1 MEVDKIVKKTILE
14 YIDEISYPEGLL
26 TIIKRRVSAREL
38 ETAFQEAQEDIV
50 KLFKDPS
57 HPWHNEGYKRFKEI
71 LTSFIM
77 DDIHYLLY
85 SQLPEDVNWYGPI
98 YDNLFQVYGERME
111 DLYFNVVKGNI
122 NESLEDKWNTGNK
135 FGNKYDYQ
143 YGYCHYFAYDIIGEI
158 KKRFPNRKVNYLLLL
173 ANEVNDS
180 EVEQEYL
187 LHVYI
192 KIDDML
198 LDSNGLTTMSKAEER
213 MDDWYNRQLRM
224 IPEDYEINMWTEE
237 SDEIP
242 QIFFN
247 NKFCNPGRV
256 KKDVET
262 FLSNPIVQRIFRD
275 K

>member
-1 MEVDKIVKKTILE
+1 
-14 YIDEISYPEGLL
+14 
-26 TIIKRRVSAREL
+26 
-38 ETAFQEAQEDIV
+38 
-50 KLFKDPS
+50 
-57 HPWHNEGYKRFKEI
+57 
-71 LTSFIM
+71 M

-85 SQLPEDVNWYGPI
+85 SQLPEDVNWYGSI